1 MPTLAKRIERWLIGR
16 DDRNDEQDATIAHY
30 QAKIRQ
36 DSQVTQSGARLVTHM
51 SGMIKLMAE
60 GHAQK

>member
-1 MPTLAKRIERWLIGR
+1 MPTLARRIERFFLGEN
-16 DDRNDEQDATIAHY
+16 RNDETDAQIAQYRAEIAQNH
-30 QAKIRQ
+30 
-36 DSQVTQSGARLVTHM
+36 QVTQSGARVIDSM